1 MLIDKNKNKVVTQ
14 AITEAAAIAS
24 RVEPGGNISPGMSEA
39 RQSCERGSS
48 NSLSQSTVGF
58 FPLKGNG
65 YPTHVCEYCPLSS
78 LVLSCCCPC
87 ARCVRLFYIDTTTF
101 SSNFYLCK
109 HYIWRYFLWLGWAIF
124 NYFVSWANLFCHWS
138 KIHSNNIA
146 SLLWCRFEIFQ
157 PSLLKMSQAGHLPT
171 SSISRVLKM
180 YNWLDKISQFL
191 LSFLHIHVSHQQSKI
206 SFHIS
211 ITGISPNLNLA
222 AANGTSLTW
231 SIVPF
236 LTHATGLWGGGAAF
250 TFSSFILILYSYYH
264 SQKSYFSHL
273 LLTLLW
279 FYVQI
284 IFCQH
289 FHYFFYYFLHLVLP
303 PFLFLLLQN
312 GLLTDY
318 DTWTYITW

>member
-1 MLIDKNKNKVVTQ
+1 MSIVFCHQLCFLAAVPARGVWDCSILIPQ
-14 AITEAAAIAS
+14 HS
-24 RVEPGGNISPGMSEA
+24 
-39 RQSCERGSS
+39 
-48 NSLSQSTVGF
+48 
-58 FPLKGNG
+58 
-65 YPTHVCEYCPLSS
+65 Y
-78 LVLSCCCPC
+78 
-87 ARCVRLFYIDTTTF
+87 
-101 SSNFYLCK
+101 FYLCK
-109 HYIWRYFLWLGWAIF
+109 QYVQRYFLWLGWAIF
-124 NYFVSWANLFCHWS
+124 NHFVSWANLFCHWS
-138 KIHSNNIA
+138 KIILINSYFSNNNIA
-146 SLLWCRFEIFQ
+146 SLLWS
-157 PSLLKMSQAGHLPT
+157 SLLSLSYIASKILNLVHLKCHKQMILRRLPA

-180 YNWLDKISQFL
+180 YKWLDKISQFL
-191 LSFLHIHVSHQQSKI
+191 LFFLHIHVSHQWSKI

-273 LLTLLW
+273 LFTLLW

>member
-58 FPLKGNG
+58 FPLKGSG
-65 YPTHVCEYCPLSS
+65 DPTHVCEYCPLSS

-222 AANGTSLTW
+222 AANRTSLTW
-231 SIVPF
+231 STVPF
-236 LTHATGLWGGGAAF
+236 
-250 TFSSFILILYSYYH
+250 SYHH

-273 LLTLLW
+273 LLTLLL
-279 FYVQI
+279 FYIQI

-289 FHYFFYYFLHLVLP
+289 F
-303 PFLFLLLQN
+303 LLL
-312 GLLTDY
+312 LLSSSCPSSSSIST
-318 DTWTYITW
+318 ITKWATHWLWYLNLYNLIVVQRFSIRR